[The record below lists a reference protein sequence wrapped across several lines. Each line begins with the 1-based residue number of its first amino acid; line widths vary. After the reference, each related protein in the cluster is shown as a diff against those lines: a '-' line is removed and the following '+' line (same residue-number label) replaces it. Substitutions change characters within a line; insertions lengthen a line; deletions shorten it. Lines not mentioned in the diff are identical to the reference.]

1 MEIKETVSGC
11 FFLNTVSARVDV
23 DRRGWNV
30 TGKSRML
37 PGYSYLYRAMPCL
50 VRTWCLSVW
59 WSDIRRYC
67 VQMAED
73 IVEIFCCQPDCCIS
87 QTESRNE

>member
-37 PGYSYLYRAMPCL
+37 PGYTIA
-50 VRTWCLSVW
+50 
-59 WSDIRRYC
+59 IFI
-67 VQMAED
+67 VQCHA
-73 IVEIFCCQPDCCIS
+73 
-87 QTESRNE
+87 

>member
-50 VRTWCLSVW
+50 VRT
-59 WSDIRRYC
+59 
-67 VQMAED
+67 
-73 IVEIFCCQPDCCIS
+73 
-87 QTESRNE
+87 